1 MFLWLCAEND
11 RCRRIPPWF
20 GKILRDTDIS
30 VWVRGK
36 SIQDCQR
43 RSGQSFKLYENH
55 RWNIEGEGTS
65 YRYRESGSD
74 PYLFRCE
81 IWACKGSSCR
91 NYLCSDRPFP
101 DTSGTGLWD
110 WTGIWDA
117 GSGTCIKL
125 QNSASWGLW
134 CSPDAEE
141 TQRAGRGGTGAS
153 HCMEW
158 AAWRNPCHADGWGSD
173 WDIKASDL
181 GAFPCSSR
189 VWHRKYRI

>member
-1 MFLWLCAEND
+1 MRWFHLGKIRSAVSVSGRCFCLRWGTAWKIPRNRENINIRYPKSNQRAKTFPMFLWLCAEND

-55 RWNIEGEGTS
+55 RWNIEGKGAS
-65 YRYRESGSD
+65 HRYRESWPD

-81 IWACKGSSCR
+81 VWTCKGGSCR

-101 DTSGTGLWD
+101 DTSGTGIWD

-117 GSGTCIKL
+117 SSGTCIKL
-125 QNSASWGLW
+125 QNSASRGLW
-134 CSPDAEE
+134 YSPDA
-141 TQRAGRGGTGAS
+141 
-153 HCMEW
+153 
-158 AAWRNPCHADGWGSD
+158 
-173 WDIKASDL
+173 
-181 GAFPCSSR
+181 
-189 VWHRKYRI
+189 